1 LPVRRSGEAESVT
14 ADSGP
19 QDGDDVTAAPRV
31 SLPVAVVMARRMVER
46 GRWRVPS
53 WHVAGVV
60 AGAEVDAS
68 ARGTPIAVDGDEE
81 QFLWSG
87 LRLEL
92 YRDAAHSYWANLT
105 GTRPSLFVLCHD
117 EGAGTL
123 VPKLVTADQDEASS
137 GVEVDERV
145 YSAPIPPE
153 VYQYLEAF
161 VVEHHVPEE
170 KHKRKRADWSA
181 QGES

>member
-1 LPVRRSGEAESVT
+1 MEF
-14 ADSGP
+14 
-19 QDGDDVTAAPRV
+19 DVTAGPRL

-60 AGAEVDAS
+60 AGAAVDHT
-68 ARGTPIAVDGDEE
+68 ARGTPIAGDGDLE
-81 QFLWSG
+81 QFLWGG

-105 GTRPSLFVLCHD
+105 GTRPSLFVLCD
-117 EGAGTL
+117 DDGSGTL
-123 VPKLVTADQDEASS
+123 VPKMVTADQDEASS

-145 YSAPIPPE
+145 FSVPIPPE
-153 VYQYLEAF
+153 VYQHLEAF
-161 VVEHHVPEE
+161 VVEHNVPEE
-170 KHKRKRADWSA
+170 KHRRKRSDWSA